1 MSAYALPGSYFFPKS
16 TNNAVKQENTQ
27 SLNLDGSQ
35 EKNSNVE
42 GKSKESSPNSSWYSS
57 SNDLLISIKSASIDH
72 IRLIQSFT
80 AFRPSGIRDRVS
92 SISNSFGN
100 FGITSTDSDEQWGEY
115 GDDTV
120 DEEDE
125 NEYCIA
131 SASPDQ
137 HEVEESS
144 NHALTDDQQ
153 ACSPTNT
160 MHSHAFH
167 SKNSSS
173 ETNSHDDAIQFTLS
187 ISFNGR
193 KYTATRALPSFV
205 KLRNDLMQEIAR
217 SKKSKV
223 RFHDQTTPSQH
234 NQDVF
239 YESREHEEEVVIP
252 ELPTDGNIGM
262 TGCGF
267 RGLQET
273 VKNYCPPMESWIR
286 NVAALVPSSP
296 TLANFLWEPLHKSI
310 NFDSTSNFGNAHNF
324 TNSLGGLGSVRG
336 SSLTLNSITE
346 STGNEDFDESDE
358 TDSENEDTYE
368 SQNTFTP
375 NSSFSQFIK
384 CDVEGDI

>member
-16 TNNAVKQENTQ
+16 TNNTVKQESKP

-144 NHALTDDQQ
+144 NHALTYDQQ

-193 KYTATRALPSFV
+193 KYIATRALPLFV
-205 KLRNDLMQEIAR
+205 KLRTDLMQEIAR
-217 SKKSKV
+217 SKKNKV
-223 RFHDQTTPSQH
+223 RFHDPTTPSQH

-267 RGLQET
+267 RGLQEA

-296 TLANFLWEPLHKSI
+296 TLANFLWEPLHKSN
-310 NFDSTSNFGNAHNF
+310 NFDSISNFGNAHNS

-346 STGNEDFDESDE
+346 STGNEDLDESDE
-358 TDSENEDTYE
+358 SDSENEDTFE
-368 SQNTFTP
+368 SQNTFTTP
-375 NSSFSQFIK
+375 KSSFSQFY
-384 CDVEGDI
+384 